1 MVTTPTAAASVRT
14 GQDLVPLMAL
24 IAAGDEAALAQLY
37 RRTSSKLFG
46 ICIHTLGSQSDAEEV
61 LQEVYITVWR
71 KAGLFDRDKSSPITW
86 LAVLARNKSIDRL
99 RSKRTSTEPIDLAAG
114 VPDSSETALQVIERA
129 EDVLR
134 LSACLEEL
142 GGQEQGFIKS
152 AFMDGTTYA
161 QLATR
166 AEVPLGT
173 MKSWIRR
180 GLMRLRGCLDQ

>member
-1 MVTTPTAAASVRT
+1 MVTTAIAAATGT

-24 IAAGDEAALAQLY
+24 IAAGDHAALSQLY

-61 LQEVYITVWR
+61 LQEVYVTVWR

-99 RSKRTSTEPIDLAAG
+99 RLKRPSTEPIDLAAG
-114 VPDSSETALQVIERA
+114 VPDSSDTVLQVIERA
-129 EDVLR
+129 EDDSR
-134 LSACLEEL
+134 LSACLDEL
-142 GGQEQGFIKS
+142 GSQEQGFIRS
-152 AFMDGTTYA
+152 AFMDGTTYSE
-161 QLATR
+161 LATR
-166 AEVPLGT
+166 AKVPLGT

-180 GLMRLRGCLDQ
+180 GLLRLRGCLGQ